1 MKQTTAYILIF
12 ALGFAA
18 AFMLR
23 NCSKIEQKVIDSQS
37 LIDSLKNENNR
48 LLDEVFDLEDKVA
61 ELDSVNSTHLA
72 TYYRGKETIKVL
84 KEKVVITDTVIIR
97 YTDALEAQVEV
108 CDTIIET
115 QGEMITN
122 LEAQNGNLKEVVAND
137 STIIQV
143 LEKDIKK
150 KKKKIFILKIERV
163 LYPVAVA
170 VELVYLIVSSQN

>member
-23 NCSKIEQKVIDSQS
+23 NCSKIEQTGIDNQP
-37 LIDSLKNENNR
+37 LIDSLKSENNA
-48 LLDEVFDLEDKVA
+48 LLDEVFDLEDKFLD
-61 ELDSVNSTHLA
+61 LDSINSAHLS
-72 TYYRGKETIKVL
+72 TYYRGKETIKIL
-84 KEKVVITDTVIIR
+84 KEKVIITDTVIIR
-97 YTDALEAQVEV
+97 YTDALEAQIKE
-108 CDTIIET
+108 CDTVIET

-137 STIIQV
+137 STIIEA

-150 KKKKIFILKIERV
+150 KKRKIFILKIERV

-170 VELVYLIVSSQN
+170 VGLGYLFVNSQN